1 MDIEVIGDDG
11 FGNDAY
17 SHLFDDIMSDL
28 NKSVLI
34 DRARLVLRPETPLFV
49 FSIVLKAEPT
59 VKTIPDVSNVRVEAG
74 NIHLTIVQER
84 YAPAIL
90 SSLWGRYGRRAVVQQ
105 TRFDIDVA
113 GATEKEIASMVVSSG
128 EEDKR
133 EILGA
138 LWRSMPEGIKNRRVL
153 MDGNVITVVATE
165 EIMLPGMIE
174 EGEAVHKR
182 MGGR

>member
-133 EILGA
+133 E
-138 LWRSMPEGIKNRRVL
+138 PRRACMMKL
-153 MDGNVITVVATE
+153 ETTRPSCCAMRG
-165 EIMLPGMIE
+165 P
-174 EGEAVHKR
+174 
-182 MGGR
+182 